1 MDLIKCL
8 QINQSNIQT
17 EKIKILFFYSIV
29 VGKRFV
35 LNKKFTKTFYVQNKI

>member
-17 EKIKILFFYSIV
+17 EIIKILFFYSIV
-29 VGKRFV
+29 VGKRFA
-35 LNKKFTKTFYVQNKI
+35 LNKKFTKTFYV